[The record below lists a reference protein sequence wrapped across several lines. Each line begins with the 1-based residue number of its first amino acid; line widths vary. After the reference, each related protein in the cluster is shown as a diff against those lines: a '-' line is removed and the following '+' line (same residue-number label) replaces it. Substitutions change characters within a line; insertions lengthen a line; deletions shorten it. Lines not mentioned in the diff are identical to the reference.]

1 MKQIVAGIIAHVD
14 AGKTTL
20 SEALL
25 YRSGTLRQLGRVDNG
40 DAFLDTDT
48 LEKQRGITIFSH
60 QANLQ
65 YNDINLTLLDT
76 PGHVDFATQT
86 EQVLSV
92 LDYAILVVSATDG
105 VQGYTRTLWRLL
117 DRYHVPTMLFV
128 NKMDAPGTDGE
139 QLLKQIQQTLS
150 PGCVAF
156 NTLGATTARDSQPIL
171 PAATVEEIAMQND
184 EVLAD
189 YLETG
194 ALSDETVR
202 QMIQRREV
210 FPCYFG
216 AALKLDGVDA
226 LMAGLDYWTKP
237 QSTSTDFG
245 ARVFKITHDDQGERL
260 TWVRMTGGELHPKDI
275 VLDDQKVNQLRI
287 YNGTK
292 YATTPVLTAGEV
304 GTITGLTGTRPGQ
317 GLGSA
322 ASGLSPAMQPV
333 LTYALDSQAE
343 ELHACLTALRQ
354 LEDEDPQLHVTW
366 SEPLQELRVQV
377 MGTIQLEVLQQIL
390 KDRFQLSVQFG
401 TGSILYQETITKA
414 VEGVGHFEPLRHYAE
429 VHLLLTPALR
439 GSGLQFT
446 TDCSLEVLGRNWQHQ
461 VVSNLQAKT
470 QLGVLVGAPL
480 TDVKV
485 TLVSGRASNVHS
497 VGGDFRE
504 ATWRALRQGLM
515 MLKQRGDCQLLE
527 PWYRFRLE
535 VGQEQVGRAM
545 TDIQRMNG
553 QFDAPVA
560 NTSVATD
567 GTDLTT
573 ITGTAPVAAMQDY
586 SQTVRAYTHGQG
598 QLECIVDGY
607 RPCHNEMAVVDK
619 AEYVPTADLENTP
632 DSVFCAH
639 GAGYP
644 VAWDQVP
651 EMAHVPYVYSDT
663 ELAHFK
669 APSK

>member
-1 MKQIVAGIIAHVD
+1 MKQIVAGMIAHVD

-25 YRSGTLRQLGRVDNG
+25 YRSGALRQLGRVDNG

-60 QANLQ
+60 QANLK
-65 YNDINLTLLDT
+65 YNNLDLTLLDT

-92 LDYAILVVSATDG
+92 LDYAILVISATDG

-117 DRYHVPTMLFV
+117 ARYHVPTIIFI
-128 NKMDAPGTDGE
+128 NKMDAPGTDAAHFMA
-139 QLLKQIQQTLS
+139 QVQQTLS

-156 NTLGATTARDSQPIL
+156 NTVEANAT
-171 PAATVEEIAMQND
+171 AAESPTVPDVAMEDIAMQND
-184 EVLAD
+184 DVLAD

-194 ALSDETVR
+194 KIDDETIR
-202 QMIQRREV
+202 HMIQRREI

-216 AALKLDGVDA
+216 AALKLTGVDD
-226 LMAGLDYWTKP
+226 LMTGLDHWTLPKP
-237 QSTSTDFG
+237 AAAEFG
-245 ARVFKITHDDQGERL
+245 AQVFKITHDEQGERL
-260 TWVRMTGGELHPKDI
+260 TWVRVTGGALHPKDV
-275 VLDDQKVNQLRI
+275 VLGAQKVNQLRI
-287 YNGTK
+287 YSGTK
-292 YATTPVLTAGEV
+292 YETQSVVNAGTV
-304 GTITGLTGTRPGQ
+304 CVITGLTQTYPGQ
-317 GLGSA
+317 GLGA
-322 ASGLSPAMQPV
+322 AADGQQPLMQPV
-333 LTYALDSQAE
+333 LTYALDPQSE
-343 ELHACLTALRQ
+343 DLHACLTALRQ

-366 SEPLQELRVQV
+366 SESLQELRVQV
-377 MGTIQLEVLQQIL
+377 MGTIQLEVLQQLL
-390 KDRFQLSVQFG
+390 KDRFQLTVQFG
-401 TGSILYQETITKA
+401 TGSILYQETITA
-414 VEGVGHFEPLRHYAE
+414 PVEGVGHFEPLRHYAE
-429 VHLLLTPALR
+429 VHLLLEPAPR
-439 GSGLQFT
+439 GSGLHFAA
-446 TDCSLEVLGRNWQHQ
+446 DCSLEVLGRNWQHQ
-461 VVSNLQAKT
+461 VLSNLQAKT
-470 QLGVLVGAPL
+470 QRGVLVGAPL
-480 TDVKV
+480 TDVNV
-485 TLVSGRASNVHS
+485 TLISGRASIVHS

-515 MLKQRGDCQLLE
+515 MLRQRGACQLLE

-535 VGQEQVGRAM
+535 VGQDQVGRAM

-567 GTDLTT
+567 GTELTT
-573 ITGTAPVAAMQDY
+573 ITGVAPVAAMQDY

-598 QLECIVDGY
+598 QLECVVDGY
-607 RPCHNEMAVVDK
+607 RPCHNADEVIAD
-619 AEYVPTADLENTP
+619 ESYVPTADLENTP

-651 EMAHVPYVYSDT
+651 EMAHVAYVYSDT
-663 ELAHFK
+663 E
-669 APSK
+669 